1 MMLRLW
7 WARLFAPTP
16 PAPRRSR
23 LAVSICL
30 ETLPARDC
38 PSSVATDEHVA
49 PAVEAAPPAE
59 WLPRFDDTH
68 DEPSAGS
75 LWGVA
80 LAAPPTSSPTASPP
94 TTSNFVAIWPP
105 VRLYRPS
112 PPERPP
118 ASIPPVSTPATGAG
132 VNAPAPA
139 VPPATPSANVSVVPL
154 KLAPGQRLTP
164 DSPVFLITARPAAD
178 TPVTVSY
185 TLAAHGAAG
194 TTSAAG
200 VVTLAV
206 DTPQATVTPRA
217 VFGGSAEVLTV
228 VLNDAGGTLPAT
240 RSATL
245 FVVPVQQVRDS
256 VLVEAHREG
265 RSAEAFAA
273 LARRYEPTITRTV
286 LRIVGNRADAQ
297 DVSQFVFLE
306 LARTRARFPGTLSGW
321 LRAVSRNAA
330 LAFLRA
336 KRRRLKHEQRAA
348 KGERAEAAPAAT
360 DESLAVA
367 LDQLPPDLGQAVRL
381 RYLDGY
387 TQQEAAEIVG
397 VPRGTLSRRA
407 AAGVQILR
415 ELLEWEPDFG
425 EQPGGG
431 WHSEQ

>member
-1 MMLRLW
+1 MTLRLW
-7 WARLFAPTP
+7 WSRLLARPTP

-23 LAVSICL
+23 QAVSICL

-38 PSSVATDEHVA
+38 PSSVVVA
-49 PAVEAAPPAE
+49 DDSIPPAADAAPPIE
-59 WLPRFDDTH
+59 WLPRFDDTPH
-68 DEPSAGS
+68 EPAAGA

-80 LAAPPTSSPTASPP
+80 LASPP
-94 TTSNFVAIWPP
+94 ATTPTVPPVSNFVAIWPP
-105 VRLYRPS
+105 VRLFRPS

-118 ASIPPVSTPATGAG
+118 AAVPPVSTPVAGAG
-132 VNAPAPA
+132 VNPPAPA

-154 KLAPGQRLTP
+154 PPALGQRLTP
-164 DSPVFLITARPAAD
+164 DSAVFLISARPAAD
-178 TPVTVSY
+178 TRISVSY

-194 TTSAAG
+194 TTAVPG
-200 VVTLAV
+200 VVTLAA
-206 DTPQATVTPRA
+206 DAPQATVSPRA
-217 VFGGSAEVLTV
+217 VFGGSADILTV
-228 VLNDAGGTLPAT
+228 VLHDGSGSPAAV

-245 FVVPVQQVRDS
+245 FVVPVPQVRDS

-273 LARRYEPTITRTV
+273 LARRYEPAVTRTV

-297 DVSQFVFLE
+297 DVSQFVFME

-321 LRAVSRNAA
+321 LRAVARNAA

-348 KGERAEAAPAAT
+348 RDEQAEPPPAAA
-360 DESLAVA
+360 DDSLTVA
-367 LDQLPPDLGQAVRL
+367 LGQLPPDLGQAVRL

-387 TQQEAAEIVG
+387 TQQEAAAIVG

-415 ELLEWEPDFG
+415 ELLEWEADFD
-425 EQPGGG
+425 EQPAGG
-431 WHSEQ
+431 WHSG